1 MQGKAMNIHK
11 QRLNLLR
18 EMMEKIGVDAY
29 IIPMSDPHLSE
40 YIPSFWKSIEW
51 LCGFSGSAG
60 TLLIT
65 QDEASLWTDGRYWI
79 QAEKQLQGSGFSLQK
94 ASKTHTYTPYLLS
107 KLKANQCVGIDG
119 RVFSFQAKN
128 ELEEKLRVHSITLN
142 SHCDLISALWE
153 NRPTLTREKIYEHPL
168 KFAIVSVDEKLKA
181 IRERMKELKASA
193 HLVASLDDIAWITNL
208 RGSDIECNPVFM
220 SYLYIDIQKSLLFIQ
235 KGAIT
240 PKLIE
245 KLEEENILVRDYE
258 EIESF
263 LSTLKQESILLDPQS
278 TPSSLV
284 ECLKCEII
292 KEHSPS
298 LFLKSV
304 KNKKQTHHIK
314 EAMIY
319 DGVALC
325 HLQSWLED
333 AIKNGESISELEV
346 ERQLHK
352 FRSASPYFISDS
364 FHAIVGFNAN
374 GAQCHYRATKEDFSQ
389 IEGNGFLLL
398 DSGGN
403 YLNGTTDITRVFPV
417 GQISK
422 DQKRDYTLVLKAH
435 IAMSSTI
442 FPEGIAMP
450 LLDSITRAPL
460 WKHHLDYAHGT
471 GHGVGYFL
479 NVHEGPQVLSYFA
492 PALEKTKAR
501 EGMILSIEPGVYREG
516 KWGVRLEN
524 LVITTLDG
532 EESKEFGKF
541 LKFETLSLY
550 PFERECLELE
560 LLSEDEM
567 RWINSYHKEVYEKL
581 SKYLDKPMKTWLGKK
596 TQKI

>member
-1 MQGKAMNIHK
+1 MNIHAK
-11 QRLNLLR
+11 RLELLR
-18 EMMEKIGVDAY
+18 NEMKKSGIDAY

-65 QDEASLWTDGRYWI
+65 QDEASLWTDGRYWL
-79 QAEKQLQGSGFSLQK
+79 QAEKQLQSSGFSLQK

-107 KLKANQCVGIDG
+107 KLKASQTVGIDG
-119 RVFSFQAKN
+119 RVFSAQVKS
-128 ELEEKLRVHSITLN
+128 ELEEKLKEHSITLN
-142 SHCDLISALWE
+142 SHCDLISTLWE
-153 NRPTLTREKIYEHPL
+153 NRPTLKKERIYEYPL
-168 KFAIVSVDEKLKA
+168 KFAIVSVGEKLKA
-181 IRERMKELKASA
+181 IRERMKELKANA
-193 HLVASLDDIAWITNL
+193 HLIASLDDIAWITNL

-220 SYLYIDIQKSLLFIQ
+220 SYLYMDMQKALLFLQ
-235 KGAIT
+235 KEAIA
-240 PKLIE
+240 PELIE
-245 KLEEENILVRDYE
+245 RLEGENIFVRGYE

-263 LSTLKQESILLDPQS
+263 LSSLKQESILLDPQS

-292 KEHSPS
+292 KEHNPS
-298 LFLKSV
+298 LFLKSQ
-304 KNKKQTHHIK
+304 KNQEQANHIK
-314 EAMIY
+314 EAMIE

-325 HLQSWLED
+325 HLQFWLEN
-333 AIKNGESISELEV
+333 AIKEGKRVSELEV
-346 ERQLHK
+346 EEQLHK
-352 FRSASPYFISDS
+352 FRSLSPHFISDS
-364 FHAIVGFNAN
+364 FHAIVGFGAN

-389 IEGNGFLLL
+389 IEGNEFLLL

-403 YLNGTTDITRVFPV
+403 YLNGTTDITRVFPIGEV
-417 GQISK
+417 K
-422 DQKRDYTLVLKAH
+422 EEQKRDYTLVLKAH
-435 IAMSSTI
+435 IAMGSTI

-492 PALEKTKAR
+492 PVLEKTKAR
-501 EGMILSIEPGVYREG
+501 EGMILSIEPGLYREG

-524 LVITTLDG
+524 LVICARDG
-532 EESKEFGKF
+532 VESKEFGKF
-541 LKFETLSLY
+541 LRFETLSLY
-550 PFERECLELE
+550 PFERDCLELE
-560 LLSEDEM
+560 LLSKDEIE
-567 RWINSYHKEVYEKL
+567 WINAYHKEVYEKL
-581 SKYLDKPMKTWLGKK
+581 SKYLDENMRVWLERK